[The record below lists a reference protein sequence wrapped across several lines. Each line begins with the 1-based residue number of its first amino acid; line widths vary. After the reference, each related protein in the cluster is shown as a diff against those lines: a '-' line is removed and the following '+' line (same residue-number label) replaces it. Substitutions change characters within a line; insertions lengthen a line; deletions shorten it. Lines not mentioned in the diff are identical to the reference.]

1 MGDVMERYEIPGW
14 KLQTRTFVIAEGES
28 VQVRLNLATSGPPDK
43 PVAGHGQTPGI
54 DKE

>member
-14 KLQTRTFVIAEGES
+14 KLRTRTFVIVEGES
-28 VQVRLNLATSGPPDK
+28 VQVRLNLAASGPPDK
-43 PVAGHGQTPGI
+43 RLAGHGQARSI